1 MHGSKQSMENEMIDK
16 LKTSA
21 AVLALIAA
29 PSFASADSLA
39 VSLSATFGNQ
49 DVFIDATGGDANCD
63 SGGTTGCV
71 ADGGDGGDVAGDVT
85 SGGELD
91 VANQTVTVAAPTAIS
106 VAAATGANAAASTAA
121 VTVEGTAD
129 ATFANAGGGN
139 VAVSEQEGS
148 FTNDTYTSQITFGSV
163 PN

>member
-1 MHGSKQSMENEMIDK
+1 MIDK

-49 DVFIDATGGDANCD
+49 DVFIDAPGGDAECD
-63 SGGTTGCV
+63 AATEFGGCT
-71 ADGGDGGDVAGDVT
+71 AEGGDGGDVAGDVT
-85 SGGELD
+85 SGGELN
-91 VANQTVTVAAPTAIS
+91 VANETVTVAAPTAIS

-129 ATFANAGGGN
+129 ATFANAGGGD

-148 FTNDTYTSQITFGSV
+148 FTDDTYTSQITFGSV

>member
-1 MHGSKQSMENEMIDK
+1 MIDK

-63 SGGTTGCV
+63 PSVTTCT
-71 ADGGDGGDVAGDVT
+71 ATGGDGGDVAGDVT